1 MHILHAFNSFN
12 EFCIFK
18 LVLVPNFTLNSF
30 DFWDQTFPKRV
41 FLVQNRKSS
50 HHNLIMYIRLRLG
63 SKFQSKLT
71 ILIFGLNFAKIG
83 IPKNCTFACVIIYYI
98 KLMRKVANRHDNI
111 LVSVLLLVAETIR
124 NAVNICFEKK
134 LPLT

>member
-1 MHILHAFNSFN
+1 
-12 EFCIFK
+12 
-18 LVLVPNFTLNSF
+18 
-30 DFWDQTFPKRV
+30 
-41 FLVQNRKSS
+41 
-50 HHNLIMYIRLRLG
+50 MYIRLRLG